1 MEKESLSILQVL
13 TKDNSRTF
21 LSKVLE
27 KRLFQM
33 VMCSLDNIKM
43 GSQTEKESI
52 NGKMGLIMK
61 ENSYKAL
68 EMAMVSGTKILTVF
82 MRENLNKTINMEKES
97 STTRMEV
104 IYKVF
109 LLRAKYQKELF
120 TIREDKSLNCLA
132 KNFNHEII

>member
-43 GSQTEKESI
+43 GSQTGKESI

>member
-13 TKDNSRTF
+13 TKDNSKTF

-43 GSQTEKESI
+43 GSQTGKESI

-61 ENSYKAL
+61 EISYKAL
-68 EMAMVSGTKILTVF
+68 EMVMVSGIKILTVF
-82 MRENLNKTINMEKES
+82 MRANLDKTINMEKES
-97 STTRMEV
+97 STTKMEV

-109 LLRAKYQKELF
+109 SFRAKYQKGLF
-120 TIREDKSLNCLA
+120 TTLEDKSLNSLA

>member
-13 TKDNSRTF
+13 TKDNSKTF

-43 GSQTEKESI
+43 GSQTVKESI

-61 ENSYKAL
+61 EISYKAL
-68 EMAMVSGTKILTVF
+68 EMVMVSGIKILTVF
-82 MRENLNKTINMEKES
+82 MRANLNKTVSMEKES
-97 STTRMEV
+97 STTKMEV

-109 LLRAKYQKELF
+109 SFRAKYQKELF
-120 TIREDKSLNCLA
+120 TIQEDKSLNSLA

>member
-82 MRENLNKTINMEKES
+82 MRVNLNKTINMEKES

-109 LLRAKYQKELF
+109 SLKVKYQKELF
-120 TIREDKSLNCLA
+120 TIQEDKSLNCLA